1 MATST
6 KNFWAGLFGII
17 FHMELLGEE
26 RGKFMM
32 LTTQLARAFKI
43 FPRKL
48 WRAAALSGPASV
60 VDE

>member
-6 KNFWAGLFGII
+6 KLLKAGFGII

-48 WRAAALSGPASV
+48 WRAALSGPAV
-60 VDE
+60 VHE